1 MRSYTG
7 GKMEDTKESVATRVK
22 NVLVRNK
29 TRIVYTSVGVLVGV
43 SVANARTNTKSWDF
57 INKVNKSI
65 AETGKY
71 VVEAPNAP
79 WTITATK

>member
-1 MRSYTG
+1 
-7 GKMEDTKESVATRVK
+7 MEDTKESVATRVK

-29 TRIVYTSVGVLVGV
+29 TRIGYTTVGVLVGV
-43 SVANARTNTKSWDF
+43 AVANTRTTAQSQAF
-57 INKVNKSI
+57 VNKVNKSI

>member
-1 MRSYTG
+1 
-7 GKMEDTKESVATRVK
+7 MEDTKESVVTRVK

-29 TRIVYTSVGVLVGV
+29 TRIVYTGVGVLVGA
-43 SVANARTNTKSWDF
+43 SVANARSNKLSMDF
-57 INKVNKSI
+57 INKVNKAL